1 MGNHGHPYIH
11 IIAALCDAGFLS
23 YFNNIPSAQNGEIL
37 CCPQS
42 ISTMVVF
49 NFHSTHI
56 QKKCFVHRCI
66 HFQTSNHTRC
76 TILATMEIAISIKC
90 HCSLVSGRTIYIL
103 ISRTKVIPFDCKTYQ
118 STILLGN
125 CKLT

>member
-1 MGNHGHPYIH
+1 MGNQGHPYIH
-11 IIAALCDAGFLS
+11 NTTVLCDAGFLS
-23 YFNNIPSAQNGEIL
+23 YFNKIPSAQNGEIL

-42 ISTMVVF
+42 IATMVVF

-56 QKKCFVHRCI
+56 QKKSVLFIDAYTSRH
-66 HFQTSNHTRC
+66 QT
-76 TILATMEIAISIKC
+76 IQGVLLATMEIAISIKC
-90 HCSLVSGRTIYIL
+90 HCSLVSGWTIYIL